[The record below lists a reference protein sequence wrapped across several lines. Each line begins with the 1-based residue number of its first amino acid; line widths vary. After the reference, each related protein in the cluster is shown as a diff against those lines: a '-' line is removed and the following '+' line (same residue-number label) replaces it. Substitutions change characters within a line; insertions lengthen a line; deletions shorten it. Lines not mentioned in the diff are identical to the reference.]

1 MHRHQIRD
9 CMPNGCLSWSIVQ
22 TRKTRQRVNRRESRT
37 NDIDERFYRNTLATF
52 LPSTVMREHLEACP
66 LTAWQLVDLV
76 IGAPV
81 ALSAKA
87 AFFEEAPGH
96 MGDEGPRFCEE
107 LDTHRD
113 EITAALDELGH
124 VGPDELLYRKSMWD
138 EQPELCEWHEAGIA
152 PFSSLENA
160 LVDLRHEMDEE
171 EWDEDTGCWNVI
183 EKWRR
188 GDGGTW
194 ENPYL
199 FYFIRDE
206 AVFFERMKYDA
217 REHWW
222 EASSRTYGGGVYGLF
237 VSTPFAAGDIV
248 KLDCRPFSPLKYGLV
263 LEPEDSE
270 HRDSGTYPQV
280 LVRLQGDHLDNR
292 WFELS
297 LKNDAGLEVC
307 LPGYSLLYKVERYD
321 GELPE
326 EYAVF
331 KKLQRMIREDPCWA
345 QRIADA
351 VNAHDCSGRSD
362 EFLEGLGPYAE

>member
-1 MHRHQIRD
+1 
-9 CMPNGCLSWSIVQ
+9 
-22 TRKTRQRVNRRESRT
+22 
-37 NDIDERFYRNTLATF
+37 
-52 LPSTVMREHLEACP
+52 MREHLEARP
-66 LTAWQLVDLV
+66 LTARQLVDLV
-76 IGAPV
+76 LGAPV

-96 MGDEGPRFCEE
+96 MGDEGPRFREE
-107 LDTHRD
+107 LGTHRD
-113 EITAALDELGH
+113 EIAAALGELEH
-124 VGPDELLYRKSMWD
+124 VGPGELLYRKSMWD
-138 EQPELCEWHEAGIA
+138 EQPELCEWHEAGVA
-152 PFSSLENA
+152 PFSSLEDA
-160 LVDLRHEMDEE
+160 LADLRHEMDEE
-171 EWDEDTGCWNVI
+171 EWDEDTGCWNAI
-183 EKWRR
+183 EKWHRR
-188 GDGGTW
+188 DDGVW
-194 ENPYL
+194 ENPYQ

-206 AVFFERMKYDA
+206 AVFFEPMKYNA

-248 KLDCRPFSPLKYGLV
+248 TLDCRPFSPLKYGLV

-270 HRDSGTYPQV
+270 HRDSGTFPQV
-280 LVRLQGDHLDNR
+280 LVRLQGSHLDER

-307 LPGYSLLYKVERYD
+307 LPGYSLLYRAERHD

-331 KKLQRMIREDPCWA
+331 RKLQRMIREDPCWA

-351 VNAHDCSGRSD
+351 VNAHSLAGEPGD
-362 EFLEGLGPYAE
+362 FLADLELYAE